1 MTEVPDTP
9 ITVDVDGAVAV
20 IRMNRPEV
28 LNALDEEG
36 YRLLWEALVEFD
48 TDPRLRAAILTGVGD
63 RSFSTGSDMGGANW
77 TRDVDQP
84 VVVTED
90 RESAALTKPVIAA
103 IDGYCLGG
111 GLEWAL
117 RCDIRIATPRS
128 SFGLPEPR
136 WGTLAGYGLHML
148 SRMIP
153 PGEAL
158 YLQLTGDRITAERA
172 FRCCLVQEL
181 VEPAELMRRAQEI
194 AGMITACSP
203 LAVQAIKQTVDF
215 GLRAGVEDSYR
226 FVRPVAAAIG
236 RSEDAHEGPSAFRD
250 KRVPEWKG
258 R

>member
-111 GLEWAL
+111 GL
-117 RCDIRIATPRS
+117 
-128 SFGLPEPR
+128 
-136 WGTLAGYGLHML
+136 
-148 SRMIP
+148 
-153 PGEAL
+153 
-158 YLQLTGDRITAERA
+158 
-172 FRCCLVQEL
+172 
-181 VEPAELMRRAQEI
+181 
-194 AGMITACSP
+194 
-203 LAVQAIKQTVDF
+203 
-215 GLRAGVEDSYR
+215 
-226 FVRPVAAAIG
+226 
-236 RSEDAHEGPSAFRD
+236 
-250 KRVPEWKG
+250 
-258 R
+258 